1 MARVQGDASQ
11 LSCPRRQEVALPG
24 WEILPSP
31 LLPGRDCRA
40 GPAHETKIRSFSQAE
55 LQPEEPSAKCPYP
68 MTSSLL
74 RNLCSKLLLADLT

>member
-1 MARVQGDASQ
+1 MDGAWMVWAQGDASQ

-31 LLPGRDCRA
+31 LPPVRDCRS

-55 LQPEEPSAKCPYP
+55 LQPEKPSAKCP
-68 MTSSLL
+68 
-74 RNLCSKLLLADLT
+74 